1 MNSGTILKED
11 MKMFQ
16 VRCENEVANF
26 ATMNEA
32 KSFAEK
38 ESWLR
43 SARAVIIT
51 PEGKTI
57 TVSIG

>member
-32 KSFAEK
+32 KAFAEK
-38 ESWLR
+38 ESWIR
-43 SARAVIIT
+43 NASASITT
-51 PEGKTI
+51 PEGKI
-57 TVSIG
+57 IKVKV

>member
-1 MNSGTILKED
+1 MPKED
-11 MKMFQ
+11 SKMFQ

-26 ATMNEA
+26 ATLNEA

-38 ESWLR
+38 ESWIR
-43 SARAVIIT
+43 NASASITT

-57 TVSIG
+57 TIKV